1 MAYFCSEVFNAK
13 IMNIIE
19 KIRSAR
25 LVYKVKKISFK
36 KTFICL
42 QSLYSVVFLV
52 AMVFL
57 PGGCD
62 KGSLQEG
69 AGGASGGNGPTE
81 GSLVPLVVHLEG
93 SGVETR
99 SIVSSSDSVL
109 VAVFNNDAR
118 RYLDSFCRFSPSA
131 TALYQTTCTPGK
143 KIVVVMSGYVA
154 STLRLEDVLSYDSL
168 LHQVVDLRQDD
179 PLSPV
184 CVGVSQVM
192 VSDYAELRVEM
203 EPVMSRIVL
212 RNLRFDFSGKPY
224 SGLARAENL
233 KVFLV
238 NVNTLSSLMKDAELS
253 PCEWV
258 NQGRLSEDDLGEFS
272 SPDMLF
278 RYSSRSIP
286 VGSQVGVNASLYTYA
301 NPVYDYGGKMQF
313 PTMMV
318 IQCELG
324 GLTYY
329 WPIEVN
335 TAEFQGGMEA
345 AGGAGA
351 AGAAGGAAGGAGTG
365 GVGAGAGAA
374 GQPPYQGESQGIERN
389 RTYAFDIT
397 IRALGSSREG
407 GAVSPSDIKIENVT
421 REWVEQN
428 EQIVVFSTDVAD
440 VSLNFEPRVEADEEF
455 HDLNL
460 FVFNEQG
467 VLEEKRYIEFNP
479 GVIKGNHVDLPVRLY
494 NNCRYS
500 FYCIANAGYSLKIVD
515 EDELLRYKF
524 PLSSPGEQV
533 FGMPYAACARDYL
546 ITKSEPVK
554 MEFERLFA
562 KVNLRMD
569 RSELDRDVKLYV
581 KSAKLCNVARRAT
594 VFGESSVKEAADL
607 FPQGYYFTGEDA
619 AILNS
624 NYGSKS
630 NPLEFYL
637 LENITGSTLNGQ
649 KDYCTYVELKL
660 SYTSPDAYTPD
671 GTFLIY
677 RTYIHDNTGSLDI
690 RRGNAYTVTISP
702 SGDAISRRHS
712 DSWMMDASAIVY
724 K

>member
-1 MAYFCSEVFNAK
+1 MK
-13 IMNIIE
+13 IIK
-19 KIRSAR
+19 KIRAR
-25 LVYKVKKISFK
+25 RLDYKVKKISFK

-57 PGGCD
+57 PGGCE
-62 KGSLQEG
+62 KGSLQDG
-69 AGGASGGNGPTE
+69 AGSESAVGGSTE
-81 GSLVPLVVHLEG
+81 GGLVPLVVHLEG

-212 RNLRFDFSGKPY
+212 RNLRFDFSEKPY

-258 NQGRLSEDDLGEFS
+258 NQGRLSEDDLEEFS

-335 TAEFQGGMEA
+335 TAEFQGA
-345 AGGAGA
+345 AGGAE
-351 AGAAGGAAGGAGTG
+351 AGA
-365 GVGAGAGAA
+365 AGAGAA

-407 GAVSPSDIKIENVT
+407 GAVSPADIKIENVT
-421 REWVEQN
+421 RDWVEHN
-428 EQIVVFSTDVAD
+428 EQVVVFSTDVAD
-440 VSLNFEPRVEADEEF
+440 VNLNFEPRVEDDEEF

-467 VLEEKRYIEFNP
+467 VLEEKRYVEFNP
-479 GVIKGNHVDLPVRLY
+479 GVIKGNNVNFPVRLY

-533 FGMPYAACARDYL
+533 FGMPYAACTRDYL

-554 MEFERLFA
+554 LEFERLFA

-569 RSELDRDVKLYV
+569 RGELDRDVKLYV

-594 VFGESSVKEAADL
+594 VFGESYVKDAANL
-607 FPQGYYFTGEDA
+607 FPQGYYFTGEEA